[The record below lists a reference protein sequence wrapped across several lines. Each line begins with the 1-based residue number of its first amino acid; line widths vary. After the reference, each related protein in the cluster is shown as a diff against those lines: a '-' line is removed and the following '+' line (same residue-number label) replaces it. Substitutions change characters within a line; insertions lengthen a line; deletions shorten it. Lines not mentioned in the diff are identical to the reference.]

1 MQPTQSRTFRL
12 ADLIDVEFAE
22 ATAAHEA
29 FRTGQPRGPKIPF
42 AGPRT

>member
-1 MQPTQSRTFRL
+1 MQPTQPRTFRL